1 MSGLIING
9 KVRNYASVRIYIF
22 GQLLQT
28 VKAISYKRVDAID
41 PVKVVGQS
49 KPIGY
54 TQGDEQYEGSIT
66 LLSEEV
72 DTIQSAL
79 PPGSSIQD
87 IPAFPVSISYVGENG
102 QLVSHTLIGTKMK
115 ENGRSVEAGSNDAIN
130 VEIPL
135 YIGDINWSA

>member
-1 MSGLIING
+1 MSSLIING
-9 KVRNYASVRIYIF
+9 KIRNYASVRIYIF

-49 KPIGY
+49 KPIGF

-72 DTIQSAL
+72 DTIQLGL
-79 PPGSSIQD
+79 PPGSTIQD
-87 IPAFPVSISYVGENG
+87 IPAFPISISYLGESG
-102 QLVSHTLIGTKMK
+102 HLVAHTLIGTKMK
-115 ENGRSVEAGSNDAIN
+115 ENGRSVEAGSNDAIS

-135 YIGDINWSA
+135 YIGDINWGA